1 MKYFDVGVE
10 AYGWIAIGQRATG
23 FIAIGQLA
31 LGVVAIGQLAR
42 GLITFGQ
49 VCVGGVA
56 IGQVGLGFAYGAG
69 MIGIGGT
76 AGGWIPLAAFGR
88 IPLRQVVSGRMT
100 DITVSWDVRP
110 WKVVVMAVVSVVAL
124 AVAVIPL
131 WDQVLSRL

>member
-23 FIAIGQLA
+23 FIAIGQA
-31 LGVVAIGQLAR
+31 GLGV
-42 GLITFGQ
+42 
-49 VCVGGVA
+49 
-56 IGQVGLGFAYGAG
+56 AYGAG

-100 DITVSWDVRP
+100 DITVWWDVRP

-124 AVAVIPL
+124 AVIPL